1 MAVTA
6 SEESLGSNT
15 ALLTP
20 HFLQLLQG
28 HHSRHEP
35 QSPLK
40 MVAVA
45 SSVHSLERLGIP
57 ETEDRLPTPNDLL
70 AMPT

>member
-1 MAVTA
+1 MW
-6 SEESLGSNT
+6 SEEGGVGAERLPRSR
-15 ALLTP
+15 
-20 HFLQLLQG
+20 
-28 HHSRHEP
+28 HSRHEP

-45 SSVHSLERLGIP
+45 CSVHSLERLGTP

>member
-1 MAVTA
+1 MWIEEGGAVA
-6 SEESLGSNT
+6 ERLFRSR
-15 ALLTP
+15 
-20 HFLQLLQG
+20 
-28 HHSRHEP
+28 HSRHEP

-45 SSVHSLERLGIP
+45 SSVHSLERLGTP